1 MIFERVVK
9 QLEIITNATD
19 FKLENDTAVAMGKF
33 DGVHM
38 GHRRLLEEILARKA
52 KGLAA
57 CVFTFDPAPAVL
69 FGQSDGRELTTREEK
84 RVLFRRIGVDI
95 LIEFPLDRQSA
106 AILPEEFAREVL
118 ARRMNVRFLAAGT
131 DLSFG
136 AGGRGNA
143 GLLQKMAP
151 ECGFTVKTI
160 PKVLYKGQEISS
172 TGVRSRIEE
181 GDMEVAEQMLGM
193 PYTIMGKVT
202 HGKKLGRTLGMP
214 TVNLIPPAGKLM
226 PPNGV
231 YFSVVTVR
239 GKRFRAISN
248 IGCKP
253 TVTDERLLGVESY
266 LYDFDEDVYG
276 EEIEVG
282 LLKFRRKEKRFS
294 GVGELKAAM
303 MEDISAGRGF
313 EP

>member
-1 MIFERVVK
+1 M
-9 QLEIITNATD
+9 EIITNATD
-19 FKLENDTAVAMGKF
+19 FNLERDTAAAMGKF
-33 DGVHM
+33 DGVHV
-38 GHRRLLEEILARKA
+38 GHRRLLEEILTQKE

-84 RVLFRRIGVDI
+84 RVLFGRMGVDI

-106 AILPEEFAREVL
+106 AIPPEEFAREVL
-118 ARRMNVRFLAAGT
+118 AKRMNVRFLAAGA

-136 AGGRGNA
+136 AGGKGNA
-143 GLLQKMAP
+143 GLLQRMAP

-160 PKVLYKGQEISS
+160 PKVRFKGQEISS
-172 TGVRSRIEE
+172 TGVRAAIEAGE
-181 GDMEVAEQMLGM
+181 MEAAERMLGM
-193 PYTIMGKVT
+193 PYTIMGQVS

-214 TVNLIPPAGKLM
+214 TVNLIPPEGKLL

-231 YFSVVTVR
+231 YFSMVTVR
-239 GKRFRAISN
+239 GKRYRAISN
-248 IGCKP
+248 VGFKP
-253 TVTDERLLGVESY
+253 TVTNERLLGVESY
-266 LYDFDEDVYG
+266 LYDFDEDIYG

-282 LLKFRRKEKRFS
+282 LLKFRRHEKRFS

-303 MEDISAGRGF
+303 MEDISAGRGL
-313 EP
+313 EL

>member
-181 GDMEVAEQMLGM
+181 GDMEAAEQMLGM